1 MTDIALTGNVA
12 TQALK
17 KRHLRPVEF
26 LPLLAVC
33 AAPIFGEQ
41 YLPLAT
47 QIAIFIIF
55 CLSLDL
61 LVGFGGIVTIGHS
74 VFFGL
79 GAYTSGI
86 LSANGYGDPLTG
98 LAAGAAVAA
107 VASLALGAIVLRVH
121 GFTLL
126 MLTLCS
132 VFLMQE
138 IANKATDLT
147 GGIDGLV
154 GVSTQPLLGIF
165 EFDLWGK
172 TGFGY
177 SVAVLAVVFLAV
189 RLLMATPFGLSIVAI
204 RDNRLRASMVGIPV
218 GSRQLALY
226 VIAGLLAGVAG
237 ALQSQITQFVS
248 INAIGFELSG
258 EILIML
264 ALGGA
269 GRIYG
274 AFFGPIVYL
283 IAQDI
288 FSKFDPAFWHF
299 WLGTMIV
306 VVVLF
311 APGGL
316 VGLASHLGK
325 SSIVRK
331 LMSEKEK

>member
-1 MTDIALTGNVA
+1 MTDVTLTGNIA
-12 TQALK
+12 ARALG
-17 KRHLRPVEF
+17 KRRLRPVEF

-33 AAPIFGEQ
+33 AAPLLGEQ

-61 LVGFGGIVTIGHS
+61 LVGYGGIVTIGHS

-107 VASLALGAIVLRVH
+107 TGSLLLGAFVLRVH
-121 GFTLL
+121 GFTFL
-126 MLTLCS
+126 MVTLCS

-138 IANKATDLT
+138 IANKATGLT
-147 GGIDGLV
+147 GGVDGLV

-165 EFDLWGK
+165 AFDLWGR

-177 SVAVLAVVFLAV
+177 AVAVLAAAFLLV

-204 RDNRLRASMVGIPV
+204 RDNRLRAAMVGIPV
-218 GSRQLALY
+218 GTRLLALY
-226 VIAGLLAGVAG
+226 VIAGSLAGVAG

-258 EILIML
+258 EVLIML

-283 IAQDI
+283 VAQDVL
-288 FSKFDPAFWHF
+288 SKSDPAFWHF
-299 WLGTMIV
+299 WLGAMIV
-306 VVVLF
+306 AVILF
-311 APGGL
+311 APGGI
-316 VGLASHLGK
+316 VGVASRLGQASPLGRLLPGK
-325 SSIVRK
+325 GD
-331 LMSEKEK
+331 